1 MKKYVITYDL
11 RAPGRDYGKLFEAI
25 QSYPN
30 WCHLVES
37 VWIVWSDRTADEICN
52 HLLKYVD
59 RNDQLWVGGWTGEAA
74 WYGLDT
80 QRSNWLS
87 AA

>member
-11 RAPGRDYGKLFEAI
+11 RAPGRDYEKLFETI

-37 VWIVWSDRTADEICN
+37 VWIVESDRTAAEIRD
-52 HLLKYVD
+52 HLAQYID

-74 WYGLDT
+74 WHGLDV
-80 QRSNWLS
+80 QRSNWLR